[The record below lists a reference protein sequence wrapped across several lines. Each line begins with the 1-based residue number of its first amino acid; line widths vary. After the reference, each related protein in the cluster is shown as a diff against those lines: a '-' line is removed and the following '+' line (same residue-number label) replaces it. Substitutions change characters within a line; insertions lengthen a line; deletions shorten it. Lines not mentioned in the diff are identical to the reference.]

1 MKVTPGALRGDSC
14 SKKEK
19 VPATL
24 QSVEIEGR
32 AMSGSEVSL
41 ERILVLS
48 MFVLALSKKVVAAV
62 PVIVTARYVPDC
74 NNFFC
79 VDTTPTRKKNV
90 RVDAYLGS
98 LLWRGGTIFYS
109 KFDEF
114 VLPAQHVSLRI
125 VCQAG

>member
-48 MFVLALSKKVVAAV
+48 LFFLALNKKAAAAV
-62 PVIVTARYVPDC
+62 PVIVTARYVPNC

-79 VDTTPTRKKNV
+79 VDTTPTRKKMYGWTLIW
-90 RVDAYLGS
+90 AHYFGEAGL
-98 LLWRGGTIFYS
+98 F
-109 KFDEF
+109 
-114 VLPAQHVSLRI
+114 PAPNLTNLYRQPSMSA
-125 VCQAG
+125 CE